1 MNTQTNI
8 QTPIQTPIQTL
19 GEFELEQAS
28 GGILPLAV
36 VFAVYTFVGPLLA
49 AGVAVGIG
57 EAVENRQ

>member
-1 MNTQTNI
+1 MNKQTN
-8 QTPIQTPIQTL
+8 IQTPIQTL

-28 GGILPLAV
+28 GGIVPIAV
-36 VFAVYTFVGPLLA
+36 VLAVYTFVAPILA

>member
-8 QTPIQTPIQTL
+8 QTL
-19 GEFELEQAS
+19 NEFELEQAS
-28 GGILPLAV
+28 GGIIPMAV
-36 VFAVYTFVGPLLA
+36 VFAVYTFVTPLFA